1 LSEEEKIRGFEGLSD
16 HTHLSAANICLE
28 QVKEERVMEMNENT
42 QSSGKQSDQ
51 NEPQLGR
58 PQASQSQRMLIG
70 SHVSMSGAK
79 MLVEAAEEGIDFDA
93 STIMVFTGAP
103 QNTRRKDI
111 SRFHIAQGRA
121 LLDEH
126 HISPLIV
133 HAPYIIN
140 LANTKNPKAHDF
152 GVQFMLGE
160 LKRAEAIGASDISFH
175 PGAHV
180 GAGTDKGID
189 QLARSLSEI
198 LEKTDTTKVRIAVE
212 TMAGKGSEICVNFQ
226 QMGKLLKLVG
236 SPRLCVTFDTCH
248 VYDSGYDLKNHMDD
262 VFSQFSDDIGLDKLT
277 VFHLND
283 SKFGLSSHKDR
294 HANIGFGKLGWDAL
308 YRIATMKQFAHVPK
322 ILETPAIPDPAD
334 KHTRYNS
341 YKREIAELRAGT
353 FDPQLPEKV
362 LADNGRASSPVTS
375 Q

>member
-1 LSEEEKIRGFEGLSD
+1 
-16 HTHLSAANICLE
+16 
-28 QVKEERVMEMNENT
+28 
-42 QSSGKQSDQ
+42 
-51 NEPQLGR
+51 
-58 PQASQSQRMLIG
+58 
-70 SHVSMSGAK
+70 
-79 MLVEAAEEGIDFDA
+79 MLVNAAQEGIAYDA

-111 SRFHIAQGRA
+111 SRFHIPEGRA
-121 LLDEH
+121 LLDAH

-140 LANTKNPKAHDF
+140 LANTKNPHAHDF

-180 GAGTDKGID
+180 GAGAEKGID
-189 QLARSLSEI
+189 QLARSLSEVF
-198 LEKTDTTKVRIAVE
+198 EKTTTTHVRIAVE

>member
-1 LSEEEKIRGFEGLSD
+1 
-16 HTHLSAANICLE
+16 
-28 QVKEERVMEMNENT
+28 MEINENT

-51 NEPQLGR
+51 NEQQLGR
-58 PQASQSQRMLIG
+58 PQASQSQSGQPQSNESQRMLIG

-140 LANTKNPKAHDF
+140 LANTTNPKAHDF

-198 LEKTDTTKVRIAVE
+198 FEKTDTTKVRIAVE
-212 TMAGKGSEICVNFQ
+212 TMAGKGTEVCINFQ
-226 QMGKLLKLVG
+226 QMGKLMRLVG
-236 SPRLCVTFDTCH
+236 SDRLRVTFDTCH

-262 VFSQFSDDIGLDKLT
+262 VFSQFSDEIGMDKLT

-294 HANIGFGKLGWDAL
+294 HANIGFGKLGWEAL
-308 YRIATMKQFAHVPK
+308 YRIATMKQFARIPK
-322 ILETPAIPDPAD
+322 ILETPPIPDPD
-334 KHTRYNS
+334 DPKKRYVS
-341 YKREIAELRAGT
+341 YKREIAELRAGV
-353 FDPQLPEKV
+353 FDPQLPDKV
-362 LADNGRASSPVTS
+362 IADNK
-375 Q
+375 